1 MDDVRVPPHSVSA
14 EQSVLGGLML
24 APEAWS
30 QVSDILDES
39 DFYRHDHRL
48 IFRAIRE
55 LAEKSKPFDVIVVGE
70 WFESAEMTDMIDGGS
85 YLIDLASNTP
95 GVSNIR
101 AYADIVQEKA
111 SLRKLIDLGAEA
123 QSAAYQPEGRSASA
137 ILSEVSTKVG
147 ELQPKQRGGFSTV
160 REIGRSWLEHLQRRY
175 DQRDLVTGIP
185 TPYAD
190 FNTATRGLQPATLYL
205 FAARPSMGKSVVAN
219 GISACAAL
227 RGKKVALFSLEASK
241 ESVLDRCISNIGDI
255 PYKFIQSPG
264 AFDDEDGVFMPRIN
278 SALEKLL
285 ASGLIID
292 DTAGISL
299 RQFEAKA
306 RRQYHKTGLDLIVVD
321 HIHDFAVDPKLAR
334 FEYGAIAQTGKTL
347 AKEWKIPVVMFAQ
360 LNRTLEARTD
370 KRPRLSDLRE
380 SGELEQKAD
389 VITFMHREDYY
400 DENTHDRGVLE
411 FIIAKGRDMETGTKK
426 FRHRFDKMRVE
437 DWEGPLPEAPSR
449 SRGNSKGLGDF

>member
-1 MDDVRVPPHSVSA
+1 MGDLRIPPHSVSA

-24 APEAWS
+24 APEAWH

-39 DFYRHDHRL
+39 DFYRHDHRM

-70 WFESAEMTDMIDGGS
+70 WFESADMCDIVDGGA
-85 YLIDLASNTP
+85 YLIELASNTP
-95 GVSNIR
+95 GISNIR
-101 AYADIVQEKA
+101 TYADIVQEKA
-111 SLRKLIDLGAEA
+111 SLRRLIDLGAEA
-123 QSAAYQPEGRSASA
+123 QASAYQPEGRSASA

-160 REIGRSWLEHLQRRY
+160 RDIGKSWLEQLQRRF
-175 DQRDLVTGIP
+175 DQREIVTGIP
-185 TPYAD
+185 TPYTD
-190 FNTATRGLQPATLYL
+190 FNLATRGLQPATLYF

-241 ESVLDRCISNIGDI
+241 ESVLDRCISNIGDV

-264 AFDDEDGVFMPRIN
+264 ACDDEDGVFMSRIN
-278 SALEKLL
+278 SALGRLL
-285 ASGLIID
+285 DSGLIVD

-334 FEYGAIAQTGKTL
+334 FEYGAIAQAGKTL

-389 VITFMHREDYY
+389 VITFLHREDYY
-400 DENTHDRGVLE
+400 DEKTHDRGILE
-411 FIIAKGRDMETGTKK
+411 FIIAKGRDLETGTKK
-426 FRHRFDKMRVE
+426 FKHRFDRMRVE
-437 DWEGPLPEAPSR
+437 DWQGPFPEPPRQAR
-449 SRGNSKGLGDF
+449 TRNKGLWDF